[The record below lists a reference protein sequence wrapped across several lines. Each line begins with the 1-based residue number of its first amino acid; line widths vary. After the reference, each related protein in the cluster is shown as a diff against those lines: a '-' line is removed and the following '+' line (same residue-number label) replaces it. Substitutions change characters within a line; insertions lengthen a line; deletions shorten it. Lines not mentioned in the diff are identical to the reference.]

1 MYTES
6 NIGYADRCEERI
18 SMWMVDFVTFCEEFK
33 FPLYRTA
40 ILFFRNVVF
49 MFTTAATLP

>member
-6 NIGYADRCEERI
+6 NIGYADSCEERN

-33 FPLYRTA
+33 FSLYRTA
-40 ILFFRNVVF
+40 ILFFRNAVF
-49 MFTTAATLP
+49 MFTTAETLP